1 MLYIIDILHFKKK
14 VLYFNDIVSFIS
26 NTSREY
32 KYVTGSEKTAHFAH
46 DFKIELL
53 VLQERVALKQ

>member
-1 MLYIIDILHFKKK
+1 MLYIIDILHFLKK

-32 KYVTGSEKTAHFAH
+32 
-46 DFKIELL
+46 
-53 VLQERVALKQ
+53 QRVR